1 MIMDRITK
9 LGMIFAGIGGI
20 VALIGLPFSY
30 TNDLGTFVPLVAFL
44 LLATM
49 FFAMCGAFSKNG
61 QWTPKALTFFGFI
74 TAAVVIGVTIP
85 GYINIYFGVIELVL
99 AALVILASYSPA
111 TQRFVAQAD

>member
-9 LGMIFAGIGGI
+9 LGMIFAGVGGI

-30 TNDLGTFVPLVAFL
+30 TNDLDTFVPLGAFL

-61 QWTPKALTFFGFI
+61 QWTPIKELCRTNCSHMCVAIVGFH
-74 TAAVVIGVTIP
+74 GN
-85 GYINIYFGVIELVL
+85 YQWL
-99 AALVILASYSPA
+99 
-111 TQRFVAQAD
+111 

>member
-1 MIMDRITK
+1 MIRAWSFFS
-9 LGMIFAGIGGI
+9 FASST
-20 VALIGLPFSY
+20 ASFAPS
-30 TNDLGTFVPLVAFL
+30 
-44 LLATM
+44 TM